1 MPLVYQQNINESTR
15 LAVWHITEP
24 EIFFLEK
31 VPLTG
36 NISHPHKRL
45 QHLAGRYLLPVLFD
59 DFPLALIRIAD
70 TRKPFLQGDPFHFS
84 ISHSGEYAAAIVSR
98 RNRAGVD
105 IETVSEKVER
115 VVHKFLSD
123 SEQGMIHALAENKG
137 GISNRRNLLTLAWS
151 VKETMYKWYGDEAVD
166 FIDHLEIACIE
177 ATDNQFSVDCVFKKD
192 VSTDLKVN
200 GLFFNGNFLTW
211 LVT

>member
-24 EIFFLEK
+24 ENFFLEK
-31 VPLTG
+31 VPVTG
-36 NISHPHKRL
+36 NVSHPHKRL
-45 QHLAGRYLLPVLFD
+45 QHLAGRYLLPVLFHN
-59 DFPLALIRIAD
+59 FPLTLIRIAD

-84 ISHSGEYAAAIVSR
+84 ISHSGEYAAAIVSS
-98 RNRAGVD
+98 RNRVGVD

-115 VVHKFLSD
+115 VVHKFLPD
-123 SEQGMIHALAENKG
+123 SEQEMILALAEKNG
-137 GISNRRNLLTLAWS
+137 GIANRRNLLTLAWS

-166 FIDHLEIACIE
+166 FIDHLKITSIE
-177 ATDNQFSVDCVFKKD
+177 AAGNQFAIDCVFEKGLPVKL
-192 VSTDLKVN
+192 TVN